1 MAQMIDLHPEN
12 PQRRGIKQLVDLLR
26 AGGVVAYPT
35 ELAYGLGCCIGNKD
49 ALDRLRR
56 VRQFSDK
63 HLLTLMCADISQMAE
78 YAQIDNA
85 AYRLLRGHLPGP
97 FTFIFEATRAV
108 PRRVMNPKRK
118 TIGLRMAS
126 TPTVTALL
134 EALGEPMI
142 TATVKFDEDEDNLP
156 VADPYDIDAQIGN
169 QLAAVIVG
177 AETRRAETTVVDLT
191 AHEPVIVRAGE
202 GSLKI

>member
-1 MAQMIDLHPEN
+1 MQTINLHPDN
-12 PQRRGIKQLVDLLR
+12 PHRRGVKQAVDIMHS
-26 AGGVVAYPT
+26 GGVIAYPT
-35 ELAYGLGCCIGNKD
+35 ELAYALGCCIGHKD
-49 ALDRLRR
+49 ALEKLRR
-56 VRQFSDK
+56 VRQLSEK

-85 AYRLLRGHLPGP
+85 AYRLIKSHLPGP

-118 TIGLRMAS
+118 TIGLRMAA

-142 TATVKFDEDEDNLP
+142 TTTLKLAEDDLP
-156 VADPYDIDAQIGN
+156 AADPYEIELQMAGKISA
-169 QLAAVIVG
+169 LIVG
-177 AETRRAETTVVDLT
+177 AQSLRAETTVVDLT
-191 AHEPVIVRAGE
+191 AHEPVVVRQGE
-202 GSLKI
+202 GELLI